1 MTEET
6 KGILTPDQRPRVFVS
21 SAIEELK
28 EERKAVL
35 NAIIDLRLH
44 PVLFESGAR
53 PYPPRDVY
61 RAYLE
66 QSHIYVGIFWKSYGW
81 IAPGMTIS
89 GIEDEFNLSIQKP
102 RLVYVKEA
110 PEGRETKLEQL
121 LQRIRDERTL
131 CYKTFSTREELFELV
146 KNDVIQLLS
155 ERFCLE
161 MQRAPAHVSLP
172 SYLQSLQVE
181 MEEHGIV
188 RRESLIQK
196 VQKELAVKRI
206 LLVTGDP
213 GIGKTY
219 LLGDLGQELNAIYIS
234 LRNKSAQQVFY
245 YLANLLAIRRGQLP
259 QNLPSE
265 NEARAAFQEELENNS
280 AMLLIDDVDQNP
292 TVVDTLLGLEF
303 FSCKVILAAR
313 SSQLGSYPE
322 IAKFNVPSFSHDEVE
337 CFLKLQNIKLPPGRL
352 QKLFVASHGNPLY
365 LYYFTKYQISPL
377 PKGLQ
382 KYQDALWQQLLPL
395 QQELMCLIAHS
406 FTILDVS
413 NLHELLNTNQVVT
426 SAIMETKH
434 LIDSVVPLFRQVEG
448 RYELFHPYFKEYIC
462 TIVAQDSLSHHY
474 HKIIGEYAVNKNWT
488 VAAAFHFLRAKDDRV
503 KSYLVDAATA
513 TLLRGDWILAEEFIQ
528 QEIEFT
534 GESNDKHAEAYA
546 RFLLAQVYQEVGR
559 YKDAR
564 CEVDTSLKLFE
575 ETKDKE
581 WKEMVKLWSSMLLI
595 EEGQAKEA
603 IDILEEAASLFHE
616 RDSYKEA
623 AILLNLAYAYKQVS
637 RFRDGA
643 KAAQQA
649 LDLFT
654 KLGDER
660 GIHGSL
666 VNLSACVGELGD
678 NDLQRQYA
686 EQIIDIATK
695 HNLPRLR
702 VAGLNHLAIVQR
714 RDDDPIAAQHTLE
727 ECIAIC
733 QGIGSIELETMNIA
747 NLGNAFLDQ
756 KLFDKAEAAYTESLV
771 KAKEHQLIRNEA
783 HALGLIARLKHR
795 RRRHKDAVKLGNEAL
810 TLYQKLGEHLRIAS
824 TSDYLARS
832 YTKLGKNQD
841 AAVNYENAGEHYK
854 AAEQWDDAAYCYE
867 QAASLWNLLEQPDRA
882 LDCVS
887 QGVDC
892 TLLNGKSDRT
902 YSIFSN
908 ISPKSKKAGEF
919 YSQTLEHLIGQ
930 AISVSLAAFMYNF
943 STYCKQHYDPNERS
957 RFKSGLESL
966 VDALKKEAPAHLF
979 TALAVGITQISESIF
994 PISDLDGLAER
1005 TASTVDH
1012 LYYRSLP
1019 EGLKVWTIGLSWQK
1033 PIIFQIVC
1041 LDEDPIIQRTAM
1053 VLGLIILA
1061 SKERLEKVVSEFGGN
1076 KEQGF
1081 SLKIMTQK
1089 NWEANIKTK
1098 LPQTAK
1104 GESLSASTT
1113 ESNVPWEEQQPPTI
1127 LILHDDYETAS
1138 DWTRYPGNK
1147 TLIWVLLNVYGAFIA
1162 QCVHRRRSNFPKLPK
1177 KCRELCEAL
1186 LV

>member
-6 KGILTPDQRPRVFVS
+6 KSILTPDQRPRVFVS

-28 EERKAVL
+28 EERKAVRD
-35 NAIIDLRLH
+35 AIIDLRLH
-44 PVLFESGAR
+44 PVMFESGAH

-66 QSHIYVGIFWKSYGW
+66 QSQIYVGIFWKSYGW
-81 IAPGMTIS
+81 IAPDMTIS

-102 RLVYVKEA
+102 RLVYIKEA
-110 PEGRETKLEQL
+110 PKGRDAKLEQL
-121 LQRIRDERTL
+121 LQRIRDEGTL

-146 KNDVIQLLS
+146 KDDVIQLLS

-161 MQRAPAHVSLP
+161 MQHAPAHVSLP
-172 SYLQSLQVE
+172 SYLQNLQME

-196 VQKELAVKRI
+196 VHKELAAEKV

-219 LLGDLGQELNAIYIS
+219 LLGDLGQEPNAIYIS

-245 YLANLLAIRRGQLP
+245 YLANLLATRRGQLP

-265 NEARAAFQEELENNS
+265 NEARTALQEELENNS

-292 TVVDTLLGLEF
+292 AVADTLLGLEF
-303 FSCKVILAAR
+303 FSCKVIFAAR
-313 SSQLGSYPE
+313 SSQLGSYSK
-322 IAKFNVPSFSHDEVE
+322 IAKFNVPPFSRDEVE

-352 QKLFVASHGNPLY
+352 QKLYVASNGNPLY

-377 PKGLQ
+377 PEGLLR
-382 KYQDALWQQLLPL
+382 YQDALWQQLLPP

-406 FTILDVS
+406 FVILDIS
-413 NLHELLNTNQVVT
+413 NLHELLNKNQVVT
-426 SAIMETKH
+426 STIMETKH
-434 LIDSVVPLFRQVEG
+434 IIDLVVPLFRQVEG

-462 TIVAQDSLSHHY
+462 ALVAQNRLTHHY
-474 HKIIGEYAVNKNWT
+474 HKIIGEYAANKNWI
-488 VAAAFHFLRAKDDRV
+488 VAAAFHFLRAKDNRV

-513 TLLRGDWILAEEFIQ
+513 TFLRGDWILAEEFIRR
-528 QEIEFT
+528 EIEFDR
-534 GESNDKHAEAYA
+534 ESNDKHTEAYV
-546 RFLLAQVYQEVGR
+546 RFLLAQVYQEEGR

-564 CEVDTSLKLFE
+564 CEVDVSLKLFE

-581 WKEMVKLWSSMLLI
+581 WKEMVKLWSSMILI

-637 RFRDGA
+637 RFREGA

-654 KLGDER
+654 ELGDER

-678 NDLQRQYA
+678 NDLQKQYA

-695 HNLPRLR
+695 HNLPRLK

-714 RDDDPIAAQHTLE
+714 RDDDPIAAQHSLE
-727 ECIAIC
+727 ECITIC
-733 QGIGSIELETMNIA
+733 QRIGSIETETMNIA

-771 KAKEHQLIRNEA
+771 KAKEHQLIRDEA
-783 HALGLIARLKHR
+783 HALGLLARLKHR
-795 RRRHKDAVKLGNEAL
+795 RRKYKDAVKLGKEAL
-810 TLYQKLGEHLRIAS
+810 ALYQKLGEHSRIAL
-824 TSDYLARS
+824 TSDNLSRS
-832 YTKLGKNQD
+832 YAKLGMNQD
-841 AAVNYENAGEHYK
+841 AAVNYETAGESYK
-854 AAEQWDDAAYCYE
+854 EADQWDDAAYCYE
-867 QAASLWNLLEQPDRA
+867 QAASLWNLLEMPDRA

-887 QGVDC
+887 KGVDC
-892 TLLNGKSDRT
+892 TLLSGKSDRT
-902 YSIFSN
+902 FSIFSN
-908 ISPKSKKAGEF
+908 IPPESKKAGEF

-930 AISVSLAAFMYNF
+930 ANSVSLAAFMYNF

-966 VDALKKEAPAHLF
+966 VDALGKEAPNHLL
-979 TALAVGITQISESIF
+979 TALAVGITQASESIF
-994 PISDLDGLAER
+994 PISDLDRLAER

-1019 EGLKVWTIGLSWQK
+1019 EELKVWTIGLSWQK

-1053 VLGLIILA
+1053 ALGLIILA

-1076 KEQGF
+1076 SEQGF

-1089 NWEANIKTK
+1089 SWETDIKTK
-1098 LPQTAK
+1098 LPQTPK

-1162 QCVHRRRSNFPKLPK
+1162 QCVHRRRSNFPRLPK